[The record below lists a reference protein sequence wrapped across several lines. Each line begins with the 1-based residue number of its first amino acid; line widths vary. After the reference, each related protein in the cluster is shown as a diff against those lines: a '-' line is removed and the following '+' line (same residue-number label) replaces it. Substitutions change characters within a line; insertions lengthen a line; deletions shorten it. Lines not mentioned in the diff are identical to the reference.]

1 MALIRR
7 RDKDHNSPLTFEEL
21 DGNFDHLE
29 TELNDKASFLLDQI
43 NSQSIANLKL
53 GSDITVKGEGV
64 GMYTDN
70 TVVSSDTTLLQVITN
85 MLTTVVPASYQAP
98 TLSLRL
104 DGATTYEVGQE
115 FAANINALY
124 QKRDAGEF
132 NRVHFIENGSEIH
145 SSADSGDLSYV
156 HGGQVYY
163 EPTALSYTTRI
174 SYEQGLQK
182 YDNLGNASGTPIPAG
197 EIQSTAKSINVRY
210 KTRYQ
215 KNGAQLTDS
224 DEVRAISND
233 VWDNVNTIN
242 IPIEV
247 GDTSF
252 DLVLPPKKIIDE
264 IWFEGTLRVEQT
276 DDFELIGSIPV
287 KSYDGTNEID
297 YSYYRYQPTAS
308 FPSSANFNITLKNEQ

>member
-7 RDKDHNSPLTFEEL
+7 RDKDQNTPLTFEEL

-29 TELNDKASFLLDQI
+29 TELNDKASFLLNQI

-64 GMYTDN
+64 GMYTNN

-115 FAANINALY
+115 FAANINAIY
-124 QKRDAGEF
+124 QKQDAGDF

-145 SSADSGDLSYV
+145 SSSDSGDLNYV

-163 EPTALSYTTRI
+163 EPETLSYTTRI

-182 YDNLGNASGTPIPAG
+182 YDNLGNPSGTPIQAG
-197 EIQSTAKSINVRY
+197 EVQSSAKSISVRY

-215 KNGAQLTDS
+215 KNGTQLTDS
-224 DEVRAISND
+224 DGVRAMSND

-242 IPIEV
+242 IPVEA
-247 GDTSF
+247 GDTSI
-252 DLVLPPKKIIDE
+252 DIVIPPGKSLSE
-264 IWFEGTLRVEQT
+264 VMFEGTLSVPQT
-276 DDFELIGSIPV
+276 DVFKSSEATILV
-287 KSYDGTNEID
+287 KSFDGTNERE
-297 YSYYRYQPTAS
+297 YKYYRYQPTAP
-308 FPSSANFNITLKNEQ
+308 FPSSANYKITLS